1 LVFELPDAAERTLQR
16 IRACPE
22 LGRLSTPDDLRRF
35 ADLFALFS
43 GPSSSRCSLSLSDG
57 SQADQRLAAALGARL
72 RLAGGLP
79 LALDE
84 GSLILAAMESEGRD
98 GSCRRREPSQTGQA
112 APPSRDVQ
120 LPGCGVAGFQS
131 ETGRIATF
139 YPWDHPSLVGGET
152 IAAIVPLGLQPIVDA
167 HVETYNCYKAGGCVH
182 HNTGKT
188 IMGSFETTAHLI
200 GDYHPW
206 WPGRVFKRP
215 VRAWACGKSNETTR
229 DIVQKALLGDVL
241 GSGPNKRLSGTGM
254 VPGALIGKP
263 RWKQGSP
270 DLVDTVPIKHVTGGW
285 STLGM
290 KSYEQGRG
298 SFEGTAQDVIWPDE
312 EAPMEVYMEM
322 VTRTATTNGLVMTTF
337 TALEGITEMVALFYP
352 KET

>member
-1 LVFELPDAAERTLQR
+1 MPLDQSREERERYLELLREQERRKHQRRYYELYPDETAYDEHGNVASLLGDESFKLYARHLYPKHLEFYEAGATYRER
-16 IRACPE
+16 
-22 LGRLSTPDDLRRF
+22 G
-35 ADLFALFS
+35 ALCAN
-43 GPSSSRCSLSLSDG
+43 R
-57 SQADQRLAAALGARL
+57 
-72 RLAGGLP
+72 
-79 LALDE
+79 
-84 GSLILAAMESEGRD
+84 
-98 GSCRRREPSQTGQA
+98 
-112 APPSRDVQ
+112 V
-120 LPGCGVAGFQS
+120 
-131 ETGRIATF
+131 
-139 YPWDHPSLVGGET
+139 
-152 IAAIVPLGLQPIVDA
+152 
-167 HVETYNCYKAGGCVH
+167 
-182 HNTGKT
+182 GKT
-188 IMGSFETTAHLI
+188 IMGSFECTAHLT
-200 GDYHPW
+200 GDYRPW
-206 WPGRVFKRP
+206 WPGWVVKRP

-254 VPGALIGKP
+254 IPGGLIGKP

-270 DLVDTVPIKHVTGGW
+270 DLVDTVPIKHVSGGW

-322 VTRTATTNGLVMTTF
+322 VTRTATTNGRVLTTF

>member
-1 LVFELPDAAERTLQR
+1 MPLDRPHLERRLELKREREIKRQQLRYYQLYPDETVLDAAGNVASLRGDDSFKLHARRLYPKHMEFYEAGATYRER
-16 IRACPE
+16 
-22 LGRLSTPDDLRRF
+22 
-35 ADLFALFS
+35 
-43 GPSSSRCSLSLSDG
+43 
-57 SQADQRLAAALGARL
+57 GAVCANR
-72 RLAGGLP
+72 
-79 LALDE
+79 
-84 GSLILAAMESEGRD
+84 
-98 GSCRRREPSQTGQA
+98 
-112 APPSRDVQ
+112 V
-120 LPGCGVAGFQS
+120 
-131 ETGRIATF
+131 
-139 YPWDHPSLVGGET
+139 
-152 IAAIVPLGLQPIVDA
+152 
-167 HVETYNCYKAGGCVH
+167 
-182 HNTGKT
+182 GKT

-200 GDYHPW
+200 GDYPSW
-206 WPGRVFKRP
+206 WQGRVFKRP

-229 DIVQKALLGDVL
+229 DIVQKALLGEVL

-270 DLVDTVPIKHVTGGW
+270 DLVDTVPIKHATGGW

-298 SFEGTAQDVIWPDE
+298 SFEGTAQDIIWPDE

>member
-1 LVFELPDAAERTLQR
+1 MPLDARQAEERYVLNLAETVRRQQQRRYYELYPDETVY
-16 IRACPE
+16 
-22 LGRLSTPDDLRRF
+22 D
-35 ADLFALFS
+35 ADGNVAS
-43 GPSSSRCSLSLSDG
+43 
-57 SQADQRLAAALGARL
+57 
-72 RLAGGLP
+72 
-79 LALDE
+79 
-84 GSLILAAMESEGRD
+84 
-98 GSCRRREPSQTGQA
+98 
-112 APPSRDVQ
+112 
-120 LPGCGVAGFQS
+120 LPGDESFKLYARHLYPKHLEFYEAG
-131 ETGRIATF
+131 AT
-139 YPWDHPSLVGGET
+139 YRERGAVC
-152 IAAIVPLGLQPIVDA
+152 ANRV
-167 HVETYNCYKAGGCVH
+167 
-182 HNTGKT
+182 GKT

-200 GDYHPW
+200 GDYRPW

-229 DIVQKALLGDVL
+229 DIVQKALLGEVL

-254 VPGALIGKP
+254 IPGGLIGKP

-270 DLVDTVPIKHVTGGW
+270 DLVDTVPIKHASGW

-298 SFEGTAQDVIWPDE
+298 SFEGTAQDIIWPDE